1 VSLEDM
7 RASFT
12 LNAAY
17 VNFLKNVAGSLE
29 AGKLADI
36 IFPDRN
42 LFEIPERE
50 ISEAKVFLA
59 LFEGREVDRHTD
71 L

>member
-1 VSLEDM
+1 M
-7 RASFT
+7 
-12 LNAAY
+12 
-17 VNFLKNVAGSLE
+17 NFLENVARSLE

-36 IFPDRN
+36 IFLDQN
-42 LFEIPERE
+42 LFEIPESE
-50 ISEAKVFLA
+50 FGEAKIFLA